1 MDTLS
6 YIKESPY
13 IKEVQ
18 YSVYTISKIESNDN
32 IDGIETDVIE
42 RGLFIGGISNPIMVQ
57 NINSITDLAYAYYRE
72 SLVGNTFDLPTK
84 DFVNMFKTV
93 YEQAVKKI

>member
-32 IDGIETDVIE
+32 IDAIETDVIE
-42 RGLFIGGISNPIMVQ
+42 RGLFIGGISNPILNQ
-57 NINSITDLAYAYYRE
+57 KIYSITDLAYAYYRE
-72 SLVGNTFDLPTK
+72 MLVGNAFDLPNK
-84 DFVNMFKTV
+84 DFVNMFEIV

>member
-1 MDTLS
+1 METLS

-32 IDGIETDVIE
+32 IDGIESDVIE
-42 RGLFIGGISNPIMVQ
+42 RGLFIGGIANPILNQ
-57 NINSITDLAYAYYRE
+57 KINSITDLAYAYYRE
-72 SLVGNTFDLPTK
+72 SLVGNAFELPTK
-84 DFVNMFKTV
+84 DFVNMFRLV

>member
-1 MDTLS
+1 METLS

-32 IDGIETDVIE
+32 IDGIESDVIE
-42 RGLFIGGISNPIMVQ
+42 RGLFIGGIANPILNQ
-57 NINSITDLAYAYYRE
+57 KINSITDLAYAYYRE
-72 SLVGNTFDLPTK
+72 SLVGNTFELPTK
-84 DFVNMFKTV
+84 DFVNMFRLV

>member
-18 YSVYTISKIESNDN
+18 YSVYVISKIESNDN
-32 IDGIETDVIE
+32 IDAIETDVIE
-42 RGLFIGGISNPIMVQ
+42 KGLFIGGIANPIRVQ
-57 NINSITDLAYAYYRE
+57 KVNSINDLAYAYYRE

-84 DFVNMFKTV
+84 DFVNMFNMV